1 MCGIAGF
8 FGNTLCVDADIY
20 ENINKMASSI
30 EHRGPDD
37 GEVRRV
43 DQYCIMAHRRLA
55 IVDLTSTGRQPMQ
68 SRNARYTI
76 VYNGEIYNYLHLK
89 SELKEVDF
97 IGRSD
102 TEVLIEYISKYGI
115 EKAFSVIDGMFA
127 IALYDKYKN
136 ELILAIDHFGQK
148 PLYYS
153 TADQGYYFSSD
164 LASFMSIGFREIDND
179 AISEFMIRG
188 SIAAPNSFL
197 HGVKKLEPG
206 TYVRISADG
215 SIKITSYFN
224 IEELIYE
231 GCSGGT
237 NEDRL
242 SLDFENILYDYLQA
256 DVNVSIFLS
265 GGLDSSLIA
274 AAANNISKGSV
285 NCLTFSFEDPSYD
298 ESENAMQVA
307 QYLGVNCEKL
317 SASKEMVL
325 KTFID
330 MGRCVTEP
338 NADQAIIPTM
348 MLSKLASDS
357 CKVALVGDGGDELF
371 DGYHK
376 AHAYV
381 NKLMKCSRFFPK
393 IDLNNVQGILQPLSP
408 SIQSAIIRR
417 LLCIDKNSTISAANL
432 YEKRFLGNPF
442 DRFGSYINIDKIINN
457 DHYGDNLALMDY
469 KKNLPSRMLPKLD
482 KASMAY
488 SLELRAPFLST
499 RFIQRKISSVGFGNE
514 KRRSQKIMAD
524 KYFPAGYFE
533 KPKKGFSVPVG
544 SWIKLYLFDYYND
557 LLGCTPEID
566 RYFDRK
572 KIAERLRRHVSGK
585 DDSAFLYPV
594 LQVLQLIKAHSLK

>member
-8 FGNTLCVDADIY
+8 IGFSLCKSVDIY

-30 EHRGPDD
+30 VHRGPDD

-68 SRNARYTI
+68 SANARYTI
-76 VYNGEIYNYLHLK
+76 AFNGEIYNHLHMK

-102 TEVLIEYISKYGI
+102 TEVLVEYISKYGI
-115 EKAFSVIDGMFA
+115 EKTFSAIDGMFA
-127 IALYDKYKN
+127 IALYDKHKN

-153 TADQGYYFSSD
+153 NLDQGCYFSSD
-164 LASFMSIGFREIDND
+164 LASFMSIGSREIDKD
-179 AISEFMIRG
+179 ALSEFMIRG

-197 HGVKKLEPG
+197 RGVKKLEPG
-206 TYVRISADG
+206 TYVRITVDG
-215 SIKITSYFN
+215 SIKIEPYFD
-224 IEELIYE
+224 ISELLSE
-231 GCSGGT
+231 SCNGVT
-237 NEDRL
+237 NADSL
-242 SLDFENILYDYLQA
+242 NLDFEDILYDYLQA
-256 DVNVSIFLS
+256 DVNVSVFLS

-274 AAANNISKGSV
+274 AAAKHVSKDSI
-285 NCLTFSFEDPSYD
+285 NCLTFSFEDPIYD
-298 ESENAMQVA
+298 ESVDAMQVA
-307 QYLGVNCEKL
+307 QHLGVNFEKL
-317 SASKEMVL
+317 SASKKMVL
-325 KTFID
+325 ETFID
-330 MGRCVTEP
+330 MGRSVTEP

-348 MLSKLASDS
+348 MLSKLASNS

-376 AHAYV
+376 AHTHIHNLIRY
-381 NKLMKCSRFFPK
+381 SRFLPK
-393 IDLNNVQGILQPLSP
+393 VNLNNLQGFLQPLSP
-408 SIQSAIIRR
+408 SIQSAVIRR
-417 LLCIDKNSTISAANL
+417 LLPIDKISTTSAANL

-442 DRFGSYINIDKIINN
+442 DRFGVNINLDIRINN
-457 DHYGDNLALMDY
+457 DYYGDNLALMDY
-469 KKNLPSRMLPKLD
+469 KKNLPSRLLPKLD
-482 KASMAY
+482 RASMAY

-524 KYFPAGYFE
+524 KYFPAGYFD

-544 SWIKLYLFDYYND
+544 AWIKSYLFDYYND
-557 LLGCTPEID
+557 LLSSTPEFD

-572 KIAERLRRHVSGK
+572 KVAKRLRCHVSGK

-594 LQVLQLIKAHSLK
+594 LQLLQLIKAHNLK